1 MAARNAKAQ
10 LSTDLKRVFRALDF
24 ASKHLNGRRPQKA
37 TQNSYF
43 DVYQN
48 LSLAWEFLSL
58 QCQHWDGYK
67 RNRDGKLA
75 CRICGTI
82 KGVRERYFLLTANG
96 TKALGKRTKPSS
108 KKTFATKIKAQVVYD
123 RILFHGASVEVDV
136 HNSYKSNRFGA
147 GHAITV
153 AAERSVT
160 LTESGIK
167 CSVDNHVIDV
177 KLEDRSMAKTKK
189 PRYGGFPSELSKKA
203 LKQFPVIF
211 RFDDNYKFLGLTI
224 IRPINK

>member
-1 MAARNAKAQ
+1 MAARNARAQ
-10 LSTDLKRVFRALDF
+10 LKTDLKQVFRALDF
-24 ASKHLNGRRPQKA
+24 AGKHLNGRRPLKA
-37 TQNSYF
+37 TQNSYIG
-43 DVYQN
+43 VYQS
-48 LSLAWEFLSL
+48 LGLAWEFFCLK
-58 QCQHWDGYK
+58 CKHWDGYK
-67 RNRDGKLA
+67 RTRDGKLA

-96 TKALGKRTKPSS
+96 AKALGKRTKPSS
-108 KKTFATKIKAQVVYD
+108 KKTFANKIKAQVVHD

-136 HNSYKSNRFGA
+136 HNSYKSNLFGA

-160 LTESGIK
+160 PAESGIK
-167 CSVDNHVIDV
+167 CRVDNHVVDV

-211 RFDDNYKFLGLTI
+211 RFDEDYKFLGLTI

>member
-24 ASKHLNGRRPQKA
+24 ASKHLNGRRPPKA
-37 TQNSYF
+37 TQSSYF
-43 DVYQN
+43 DVYQS
-48 LSLAWEFLSL
+48 LGLAWEFLGL

-67 RNRDGKLA
+67 RTRDGKLA
-75 CRICGTI
+75 CRVCGTI

-108 KKTFATKIKAQVVYD
+108 KKTFANKIKAQVVYD
-123 RILFHGASVEVDV
+123 RIVFHGASVEVDV
-136 HNSYKSNRFGA
+136 HNSYKSNLFGA
-147 GHAITV
+147 GDAITV

-160 LTESGIK
+160 RTESGIK

-203 LKQFPVIF
+203 LKQFPVRF

-224 IRPINK
+224 SRPINK